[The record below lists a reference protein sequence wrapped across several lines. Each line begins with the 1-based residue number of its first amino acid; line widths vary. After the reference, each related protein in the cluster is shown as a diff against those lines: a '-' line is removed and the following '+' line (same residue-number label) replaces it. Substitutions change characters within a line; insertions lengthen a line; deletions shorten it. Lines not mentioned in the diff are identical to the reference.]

1 MGFLVKTIAY
11 LRVSKDSQD
20 VANQKLAIH
29 EYAHQKKFKIDE
41 FLEMK
46 ISSRKTNK
54 ERGITDLIESLNTN
68 DRLIVSEMSRLG
80 RSVGQIIQIIDT
92 LIKKQVGFIAI
103 KENIE
108 LNGKQTLQN
117 KVMITMFGLFSE
129 IERDLISER
138 TKQGLAAARAKGKQ
152 LGRPKGTYSSR
163 LDGRENEI
171 KVLLE
176 KKVPKASIAK
186 IMEISKTAL
195 YSFIRTRNLE

>member
-1 MGFLVKTIAY
+1 MKTIAY

-29 EYAHQKKFKIDE
+29 DFAHYKKLKIDE
-41 FLEMK
+41 FVEVK
-46 ISSRKTNK
+46 VSSRKSNK
-54 ERGITDLIESLNTN
+54 ERGITGLLERLNTN

-80 RSVGQIIQIIDT
+80 RSVGQVIQIIDT
-92 LIKKQVGFIAI
+92 LIKNKIGFIAI

-108 LNGKQTLQN
+108 LNGKQTIQN

-138 TKQGLAAARAKGKQ
+138 TKQGLAAAKAKGRQ
-152 LGRPKGTYSSR
+152 LGRPKGSYNSR
-163 LDGRENEI
+163 LDGREKEI
-171 KVLLE
+171 KELLE
-176 KKVPKASIAK
+176 KKVSKASIAK

-195 YSFIRTRNLE
+195 YSFIKSRNLE